1 MRKVRKTKRTREE
14 EKILRLKDSKVKWTV
29 KMLTVKTRRLTRTK
43 RR

>member
-29 KMLTVKTRRLTRTK
+29 KMLTVKTRRLIRTK